1 MDFSFLRN
9 WFSATGTSASS
20 IDSQLEQSSSILAMT
35 ANVRWKNMMMNLRS
49 LKIMNL

>member
-9 WFSATGTSASS
+9 WFSTIGAATGSEPGNTEQLDS
-20 IDSQLEQSSSILAMT
+20 ISVDDGKYGMKDMT
-35 ANVRWKNMMMNLRS
+35 MNLRS